1 MSEIPD
7 HLRYT
12 KDHEW
17 VAETDDGTVLVGI
30 THHAQ
35 EALGDLVFVELPE
48 MNRDVEVGDVC
59 AVVES
64 VKAASDV
71 YCPIAGKIAAVN
83 IALDESPELVNAEP
97 YGEGWLYRMTPSSPA
112 DMEDLLDADAY
123 GRLLAASDD

>member
-48 MNRDVEVGDVC
+48 MKRDVEVGDVC

-71 YCPIAGKIAAVN
+71 YCPIAGNIAEVN
-83 IALDESPELVNAEP
+83 IPLDESPELVNADP
-97 YGEGWLYRMTPSSPA
+97 YGEGWLYRMTPASPA

-123 GRLLAASDD
+123 GRLLAESDD